1 MSSSHGHGESP
12 PSARPS
18 MTAPPDQGPL
28 ALFDLYLRI
37 LSDSYLTFLHERF
50 ARPSSLALVWLSPDL
65 FFFLAGRGSRKTSQS
80 LRSPPSSLSI
90 AYRPHSYESLVE
102 LHRKTLN
109 VDQFFDSRLETTTL
123 RSAWSEVRDNVERE
137 AQTRRAFM
145 DSITHEV
152 ISPLIS
158 FKVSLS
164 FWLMSLSRKP

>member
-50 ARPSSLALVWLSPDL
+50 ARPSSLALIWLSPDL
-65 FFFLAGRGSRKTSQS
+65 FLLAGRGSRKTSQS

-90 AYRPHSYESLVE
+90 ADHPHSYESLVE

-152 ISPLIS
+152 IGPLIS
-158 FKVSLS
+158 FKVSPPS
-164 FWLMSLSRKP
+164 RRMSLSRKP